1 MSVHHKIAALIIEL
15 AEKQQH
21 PLRTL
26 ITGETP
32 SDACHQIFSSY
43 RGGATS
49 GKGLR
54 LSDVGLQLM
63 KTFFKC
69 YEIPLPG
76 GYKITAPHLIYLD
89 RIAEMPYWLNHQ
101 YISVFDSDLAMML
114 RLMDGNLQSLVDSR
128 YRLDTSDDSAIT
140 R

>member
-1 MSVHHKIAALIIEL
+1 MSIHHKITSLIIEM
-15 AEKQQH
+15 AEKQKH

-26 ITGETP
+26 ITAPTPGE
-32 SDACHQIFSSY
+32 ACHQIFSNY
-43 RGGATS
+43 RGGDAL

-69 YEIPLPG
+69 YEIALPG
-76 GYKITAPHLIYLD
+76 GYRVTMPHLLYLD
-89 RIAEMPYWLNHQ
+89 RTAEMPYWLNHQ

-114 RLMDGNLQSLVDSR
+114 RLVDGSIQGLIDSR
-128 YRLDTSDDSAIT
+128 YRLDSSDESAIT